1 MGEGSN
7 LPPLYGEG
15 GPKGRVGLPPRS
27 KPPDTTLPLDFS
39 PRIVH
44 ALFVSTPT
52 TPLPTPLPS
61 QPALLDLSRQFGL
74 IWAML
79 TRGLGLWELRERSSP
94 LPALVYRR
102 AGRLVARLQAL
113 LALLATG
120 QLPRV
125 RPPRP
130 PRPAAAAEATP
141 QDAPPP
147 DAPPPRP
154 RPPRLPGRVGWLM
167 ARGIEIR
174 WAAGPLQRWLQ
185 DPDVQVLLAQV
196 PQARRPLAALCRMLA
211 IPPWPHPPDGPLPP
225 PKPRVRKPRP
235 KKPRRPTL
243 AEDRAACWHH
253 RCIET
258 DSGFVDPKRRPW
270 WMPPL
275 SKRR

>member
-1 MGEGSN
+1 M
-7 LPPLYGEG
+7 P
-15 GPKGRVGLPPRS
+15 
-27 KPPDTTLPLDFS
+27 
-39 PRIVH
+39 
-44 ALFVSTPT
+44 TPT
-52 TPLPTPLPS
+52 TPFPS
-61 QPALLDLSRQFGL
+61 QAALLELSRQFGL
-74 IWAML
+74 IWTML
-79 TRGLGLWELRERSSP
+79 TRGLGLWESREQSSP
-94 LPALVYRR
+94 LPGLAYRR
-102 AGRLVARLQAL
+102 ASRLVARLQAL
-113 LALLATG
+113 LALLAAG
-120 QLPRV
+120 RLPRV

-130 PRPAAAAEATP
+130 APAAEATP
-141 QDAPPP
+141 PDARPP
-147 DAPPPRP
+147 DDPLRP
-154 RPPRLPGRVGWLM
+154 RPVRLPQRVGWLM

-174 WAAGPLQRWLQ
+174 WASGPLQRWLL
-185 DPDVQVLLAQV
+185 DPEVQVLLAQV

-258 DSGFVDPKRRPW
+258 DSGFVNPKRRPW

>member
-1 MGEGSN
+1 MTNRAGTRVSQSH
-7 LPPLYGEG
+7 PKGEG
-15 GPKGRVGLPPRS
+15 GPKGRVGSPATHS
-27 KPPDTTLPLDFS
+27 KPPQATLPLDFH

-44 ALFVSTPT
+44 VPFVPS
-52 TPLPTPLPS
+52 LPS

-74 IWAML
+74 IWTML
-79 TRGLGLWELRERSSP
+79 TRGLGLWESRERSSP
-94 LPALVYRR
+94 LPALAYRR
-102 AGRLVARLQAL
+102 ASRLVARLQAL
-113 LALLATG
+113 LALLAAG
-120 QLPRV
+120 RLPPV

-130 PRPAAAAEATP
+130 PRLAAVAEAP
-141 QDAPPP
+141 PEAPPQ

-154 RPPRLPGRVGWLM
+154 RPPRLPRRVGWLM

-174 WAAGPLQRWLQ
+174 WAAGPFQHWLQ
-185 DPDVQVLLAQV
+185 DPQVQALLAQV

-211 IPPWPHPPDGPLPP
+211 IPPWPHPPDGPLPL